1 MSHSQPSIVISVC
14 LIPAWIGYKSYFY
27 YDTRF
32 LAWEEEQTSFND
44 FIALNTE
51 ELETI
56 LPFLTLTVNTST
68 DS

>member
-14 LIPAWIGYKSYFY
+14 LISAWIGYKSYFY

-32 LAWEEEQTSFND
+32 SAWEEEQTSFND

-56 LPFLTLTVNTST
+56 LPFPTLTVNTST